1 MLPFRIE
8 KDSLG
13 EMNIPEAADY
23 GIHTARAV
31 ENFPITGILL
41 NHYPELV
48 QSLAMVKKAAALSN
62 RDLGTLK
69 PELTDAIVA
78 ACDKIIAG
86 EGHEFFV
93 VDMLQGGAGTSTN
106 MNANEV
112 IANMALR
119 HLGKRPGDYAT
130 VSPTDHVN
138 LSQSTNDVYPT
149 AVRLTILRDCPS
161 LLDSQI
167 ALKAA
172 LLQKAVEF
180 DHIIKV
186 GRTQLMDAVPMRLG
200 SEFRAFAVTVGE
212 DIDRLREFANLLREV
227 NLGGTAIGTGIP
239 QPLSNI
245 SLTSPASSS

>member
-1 MLPFRIE
+1 MAQFRIE

-13 EMNIPEAADY
+13 EMKIPDGADY

-31 ENFPITGILL
+31 ENFPITGVLL
-41 NHYPELV
+41 NHYPALI
-48 QSLAMVKKAAALSN
+48 QSLAMAKKAAALAN
-62 RDLGTLK
+62 RDLGALDQ
-69 PELTDAIVA
+69 EIAAAIVA
-78 ACDKIIAG
+78 ACDQIIAG
-86 EGHEFFV
+86 AGHEFFV

-119 HLGKRPGDYAT
+119 HMGKQPGDYAT

-149 AVRLTILRDCPS
+149 AVRLTMLRDCPS
-161 LLDSQI
+161 LLESQM

-172 LLQKAVEF
+172 LLKKAHAF

-186 GRTQLMDAVPMRLG
+186 GRTQLMDAVPKRLG
-200 SEFRAFAVTVGE
+200 SEFRAVGVTVG
-212 DIDRLREFANLLREV
+212 A
-227 NLGGTAIGTGIP
+227 GIGR
-239 QPLSNI
+239 
-245 SLTSPASSS
+245 